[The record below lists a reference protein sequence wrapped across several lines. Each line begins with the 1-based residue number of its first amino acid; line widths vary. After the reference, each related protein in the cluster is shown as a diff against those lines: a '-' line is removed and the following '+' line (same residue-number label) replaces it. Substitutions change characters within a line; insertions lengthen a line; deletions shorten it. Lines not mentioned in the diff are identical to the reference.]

1 MNDKRYEQKKTNG
14 NPRYTR
20 TRPLAEHVI
29 ISVDYEAQHSGQGG
43 ATSYDRRGKLIV
55 SHEREPRRKSL
66 ALRLNI

>member
-1 MNDKRYEQKKTNG
+1 MNDKRYEQKKTSG

-20 TRPLAEHVI
+20 TRPLAEHV
-29 ISVDYEAQHSGQGG
+29 SVDYQAQHSGQGG
-43 ATSYDRRGKLIV
+43 ATSYYRQGKLIV